1 MCVCLCVEMWQLV
14 YAVAAMTYPSH
25 ASLPRYYIMCI
36 ANYHTHAHF
45 TGTISVSPTSTESQ
59 ELLLEGDQFRRLC
72 FVDVDRYVCDV
83 P

>member
-1 MCVCLCVEMWQLV
+1 
-14 YAVAAMTYPSH
+14 
-25 ASLPRYYIMCI
+25 MCI